1 MDAAPPETM
10 PIGAVGSGSPAVT
23 ASAAGDRASPS
34 TTAAGSQTREA
45 CGDGAVD
52 ALGLRLELRTAPFA
66 PLEELARWEEVLLER
81 LGTLPAAE
89 HHFIGRVRG
98 IRGDGAAVET
108 LELEHYPGMTEA
120 CITAMARASA
130 DRHGVEAVLV
140 LHRVGRL
147 APGEVIVL
155 VAVAADRRGACLRC
169 GQEVLED
176 LKHHAPFWKREWSD
190 GQGVWLTGNTPF

>member
-1 MDAAPPETM
+1 MQTPRSGTRPTDEAGPPVGHADGH
-10 PIGAVGSGSPAVT
+10 GAT
-23 ASAAGDRASPS
+23 SAL
-34 TTAAGSQTREA
+34 TLL
-45 CGDGAVD
+45 V
-52 ALGLRLELRTAPFA
+52 ELRPTSFA
-66 PLEELARWEEVLLER
+66 PLVEVARWEEVLLKR
-81 LGTLPAAE
+81 LGILPAAA

-98 IRGDGAAVET
+98 TSGDGAAVEA

-120 CITAMARASA
+120 RITAMARASA
-130 DRHGVEAVLV
+130 ARHGVDAVLV

-147 APGEVIVL
+147 APGEAIVL

-169 GQEVLED
+169 GQELLED